1 MIERT
6 KVMDTLYMKH
16 KVKMVDLQKAQK
28 QYDLE
33 NDEELKQNKN
43 LTLAAREKL
52 AKENNAKMRK
62 ELAMTEEEQ
71 KEIREAC
78 EALGEV
84 NVTPNSTGKIDVNE
98 WLKLL
103 GVSVK
108 LQVRFL
114 ARIEEKHRH
123 ERRAAMNEDN

>member
-1 MIERT
+1 
-6 KVMDTLYMKH
+6 
-16 KVKMVDLQKAQK
+16 
-28 QYDLE
+28 
-33 NDEELKQNKN
+33 
-43 LTLAAREKL
+43 
-52 AKENNAKMRK
+52 
-62 ELAMTEEEQ
+62 MTEEEQ

-78 EALGEV
+78 EAIGEV

-123 ERRAAMNEDN
+123 ERRVAMNEENQQKFAQSCMMML

>member
-1 MIERT
+1 
-6 KVMDTLYMKH
+6 
-16 KVKMVDLQKAQK
+16 
-28 QYDLE
+28 
-33 NDEELKQNKN
+33 
-43 LTLAAREKL
+43 
-52 AKENNAKMRK
+52 
-62 ELAMTEEEQ
+62 MTDEEQ

-78 EALGEV
+78 EAIGEV
-84 NVTPNSTGKIDVNE
+84 NVTPNATGKIDVNE

-123 ERRAAMNEDN
+123 ERRSAMNEENQQKFAQSCMIMLNEQGKCKQQVMLAIFDHFSIEPEVFEKTGAEVRQVPASLELMK